1 MPAVADDPA
10 KDGTADSQQDEALGE
25 RVSRLETG
33 QDSLSGKIDQI
44 LGILDGSGGGQTG
57 HDEQPSGAQPNI
69 AHEIRAQLDE
79 RDRKKAADDTARA
92 DADRLGAVETRLA
105 ELAEKPPEPM
115 PSRRERWM
123 WGGR

>member
-1 MPAVADDPA
+1 VADDPA
-10 KDGTADSQQDEALGE
+10 KDSTTDSQQDEALGE

-44 LGILDGSGGGQTG
+44 LGILGDGGAGQQQG
-57 HDEQPSGAQPNI
+57 HDENPSGAQPNI

-92 DADRLGAVETRLA
+92 DADRIGAVETRLA